1 MPLNESNL
9 PSYFNYWGK
18 ADPTYQGEPKWHP
31 LAYHCLDVAA
41 AAAAWWD
48 QSTAIPHAFASA
60 FSVDKKHTSQLR
72 AWVLFFT
79 ALHDIGKLDVRFQLK
94 SKETLPKCWPELNL
108 DDVDTASHITESFNH
123 GSAGYAWASKE
134 YPQWLS
140 NDDGDYQI
148 WDAWRPWL
156 SAVTGHHGDL
166 SDNSGLYPP
175 DGEEY
180 VADHDQKARATW
192 VKTIDGLF
200 LRPKSLFI
208 SDLPPT
214 CGETA
219 KMLMAGFC
227 SISDWIGSHQDYFH
241 YAEPVTKCTSYF
253 ANRVRS
259 VKRRKLLFRLGL
271 IRRPS
276 QYGGIATLLETDA
289 RPRGMQVLVDSLP
302 LSPGLTI
309 VEAPTGSGKT
319 EAALAY
325 AWRLLET
332 GHADSIV
339 FALPTQATANAM
351 LKRLEA
357 FADKAF
363 DGQGTNVVLA
373 HGKRNFNREFQRL
386 IEAYAGHT
394 PQGRDEGSSQC
405 STWLAQSRKRVFLGQ
420 VSVCT
425 IDQVLLSVLPVK
437 HKFVRGFGIS
447 KSVLIVDEVHAYD
460 SYMHGL
466 LSKVLYR
473 QKESGGSTVLLS
485 ATLPLSVRTSLLE
498 AWCSPEALFND
509 YPLVTYVS
517 RGEPLPMILPDEH
530 RPEQYP
536 VSIECIPSPNAFP
549 DEALLQRV
557 ALAAKEGARVA
568 FVCNLVNDA
577 QQIAISLR
585 TMLDDT
591 LIPVDVFHARY
602 RFLDRQIKEES
613 AITFYGKNAPRD
625 GGRVLV
631 ATQVI
636 EQSLDLDFD
645 LLFTQICPV
654 DLLFQRLGRLHRHP
668 QKRPLGFESPH
679 CIVVTAQDWKYGL
692 HKEIYGNT
700 RVLWRTETCLR
711 NTKGNVKEI
720 LFPEAYREWIDAVY
734 MRDDWE
740 EEPSEIACEYDVFS
754 ALQHHRK
761 SEAERLTSM
770 SMTQFR
776 DEDDR
781 ITSLTRD
788 SEMSLTVV
796 PVQRGGKFLD
806 GTSAKGLDEGVALEL
821 LSLNSIPVPA
831 GWDKYL
837 HGCDRDEDGRYFL
850 EMDFDT
856 FRWVCRKG
864 KCEFSYTT
872 DFGLERRKE

>member
-1 MPLNESNL
+1 MTDSI
-9 PSYFNYWGK
+9 PSYFKYWGK
-18 ADPTYQGEPKWHP
+18 ADPKYHHEPKWHP
-31 LAYHCLDVAA
+31 LAYHSLDVAA
-41 AAAAWWD
+41 VAAAWWD
-48 QSTAIPHAFASA
+48 QSLAIHHAFASA
-60 FSVDKKHTSQLR
+60 FGVKKKHARQLR
-72 AWVLFFT
+72 AWVLFFV
-79 ALHDIGKLDVRFQLK
+79 AIHDMGKFDVRFQLK
-94 SKETLPKCWPELNL
+94 SKEILLKCWPEIDI
-108 DDVDTASHITESFNH
+108 DDVDNASHITETFNH
-123 GSAGYAWASKE
+123 GSAGYAWAAKE
-134 YPQWLS
+134 YRQWVA
-140 NDDGDYQI
+140 NEDTDYQI
-148 WDAWRPWL
+148 WDAWRQWL
-156 SAVTGHHGDL
+156 SAVTGHHGEL
-166 SDNSGLYPP
+166 SENSSIYPP

-180 VADHDQKARATW
+180 IGEHDRKARAIW
-192 VKTIDGLF
+192 IKFIHDLF
-200 LRPKSLFI
+200 LRPKNLSF
-208 SDLPPT
+208 SVLPPA
-214 CGETA
+214 CSKEA
-219 KMLMAGFC
+219 KLLLAGFC
-227 SISDWIGSHQDYFH
+227 SVSDWVGSNQDYFKF
-241 YAEPVTKCTSYF
+241 AEPITDCTEYFTK
-253 ANRVRS
+253 RVQS
-259 VKRRKLLFRLGL
+259 IKRKKLLSWLGL
-271 IRRPS
+271 VKKPS
-276 QYGGIATLLETDA
+276 RYKGIEILLESNT
-289 RPRGMQVLVDSLP
+289 RSRGVQVLVNSFP
-302 LSPGLTI
+302 ASPGLTVI
-309 VEAPTGSGKT
+309 EAPTGSGKT
-319 EAALAY
+319 EAALSY
-325 AWRLLET
+325 AWRLLEI

-357 FADKAF
+357 FADKVF
-363 DGQGTNVVLA
+363 DGQGANVVLA
-373 HGKRNFNREFQRL
+373 HGKCNFNQEFQRL
-386 IEAYAGHT
+386 VEAYAGHT
-394 PQGRDEGSSQC
+394 PQGKDEGSSQC

-420 VSVCT
+420 VGLCT

-437 HKFVRGFGIS
+437 HKFIRGFGIN

-466 LSKVLYR
+466 LAEVLFR
-473 QKESGGSTVLLS
+473 QRESGGSAVLLS

-498 AWCSPEALFND
+498 AWHSAEPLVND

-517 RGEPLPMILPDEH
+517 KDELLPMTLPDEH

-536 VSIECIPSPNAFP
+536 VSIECIPLPNAFP

-557 ALAAKEGARVA
+557 ASAAKTGARVA
-568 FVCNLVNDA
+568 FVCNLVNDS
-577 QQIAISLR
+577 QQIAKNLR

-602 RFLDRQIKEES
+602 RFLDRQIKEDS
-613 AITFYGKNAPRD
+613 TIKFYGKNAPRN
-625 GGRVLV
+625 GGRVLI

-645 LLFTQICPV
+645 LMFTQICPV

-668 QKRPLGFESPH
+668 HKRPWGFESPH

-700 RVLWRTETCLR
+700 RVLWRTEALLR
-711 NTKGNVKEI
+711 DVREI
-720 LFPEAYREWIDAVY
+720 AFPEAYREWIDAVY

-740 EEPSEIACEYDVFS
+740 QEPVEIACEYDVFS
-754 ALQHHRK
+754 ALQHHRR

-796 PVQRGGKFLD
+796 PVQRGGNFLD
-806 GTSAKGLDEGVALEL
+806 GTSTKGLNEGVLLEL
-821 LSLNSIPVPA
+821 LNLNSIPVPA

-850 EMDFDT
+850 GMVFDGSC
-856 FRWVCRKG
+856 WVCQKG
-864 KCEFSYTT
+864 KCKFNYTN

>member
-1 MPLNESNL
+1 MDQP
-9 PSYFNYWGK
+9 PDYFRYWGK
-18 ADPTYQGEPKWHP
+18 ADLKCPKEPKWHP
-31 LAYHCLDVAA
+31 LVYHCLDVAA
-41 AAAAWWD
+41 VAAAWWD
-48 QSTAIPHAFASA
+48 QSLAIRHAFTSA
-60 FSVDKKHTSQLR
+60 FGVETKQAGQLR

-79 ALHDIGKLDVRFQLK
+79 ALHDIGKVDIRFQLK
-94 SKETLPKCWPELNL
+94 SMETLPKCWPGLNL
-108 DDVDTASHITESFNH
+108 EDIDTASHVTESFNH
-123 GSAGYAWASKE
+123 GPAGYAWAAKE
-134 YPQWLS
+134 YPQWVA
-140 NDDGDYQI
+140 NDDVDYQI
-148 WDAWRPWL
+148 WDAWRSWL

-166 SDNSGLYPP
+166 SENSSLYPP

-180 VADHDQKARATW
+180 IAEHDRKARATW
-192 VKTIDGLF
+192 VKTIDDIF
-200 LRPKSLFI
+200 LRPKSSFI

-219 KMLMAGFC
+219 KILLAGFC

-241 YAEPVTKCTSYF
+241 YAKPVMECTRYF
-253 ANRVRS
+253 DNRVQS

-271 IRRPS
+271 IKKPS
-276 QYGGIATLLETDA
+276 QYGGIGTLLEADA
-289 RPRGMQVLVDSLP
+289 HPRGIQVLVDSFP

-309 VEAPTGSGKT
+309 IEAPTGSGKT

-363 DGQGTNVVLA
+363 DGQGANVVLA
-373 HGKRNFNREFQRL
+373 HGKRNFNQEFQRL
-386 IEAYAGHT
+386 IEAYAVHT
-394 PQGRDEGSSQC
+394 SRGNNEGSTQC

-420 VSVCT
+420 VGVCT

-437 HKFVRGFGIS
+437 HKFVRGFGIN

-460 SYMHGL
+460 SHMHGL
-466 LSKVLYR
+466 LSKVLFR
-473 QKESGGSTVLLS
+473 QRESGGSAVLLS
-485 ATLPLSVRTSLLE
+485 ATLPLSIRTSLLD
-498 AWCSPEALFND
+498 AWHSVKPLVND
-509 YPLVTYVS
+509 YPLITHVS
-517 RGEPLPMILPDEH
+517 GGEHLPMTLPGEY
-530 RPEQYP
+530 RPKQYH
-536 VSIECIPSPNAFP
+536 VSVECIPLPNAFP

-557 ALAAKEGARVA
+557 ISAAKAGARVT
-568 FVCNLVNDA
+568 FVCNLVDDA
-577 QQIAISLR
+577 QQIAKSFR
-585 TMLDDT
+585 AMLDDS

-602 RFLDRQIKEES
+602 RFLDRQIKEDS
-613 AITFYGKNAPRD
+613 AIKLYGKNAPRD
-625 GGRVLV
+625 GGRILV

-645 LLFTQICPV
+645 LMFTQICPV

-700 RVLWRTETCLR
+700 RVLWRTETLLR
-711 NTKGNVKEI
+711 NTKGSIKEI
-720 LFPEAYREWIDAVY
+720 LFPRAYREWIDAVY

-740 EEPSEIACEYDVFS
+740 QEPSEIACEYDAFS
-754 ALQHHRK
+754 ALQQHKR

-776 DEDDR
+776 DEDNR
-781 ITSLTRD
+781 VTSLTRD

-796 PVQRGGKFLD
+796 PIQRGGKLLD
-806 GTSAKGLDEGVALEL
+806 STSTNGLNEGALREL
-821 LSLNSIPVPA
+821 LDLNSLPVPA

-837 HGCDRDEDGRYFL
+837 HECDRDEDGRYFL
-850 EMDFDT
+850 EMRFDGS
-856 FRWVCRKG
+856 RWICRKG
-864 KCEFSYTT
+864 KSTFGYTI